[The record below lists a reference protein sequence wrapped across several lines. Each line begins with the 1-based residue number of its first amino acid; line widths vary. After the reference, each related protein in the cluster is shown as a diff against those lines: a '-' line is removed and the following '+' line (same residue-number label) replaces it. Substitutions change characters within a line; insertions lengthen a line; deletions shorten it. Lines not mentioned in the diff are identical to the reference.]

1 MMQEWAKS
9 RADVSDTYRVTQFQA
24 TLTAAGDPDPL
35 PTVVEL
41 DQGNLVIQSNGQP
54 LGNWPVSDLEFV
66 RIVGGFRV
74 TLDGEVAVLKL
85 TESDQFNAEL
95 RQLNEAAAE
104 VLPPKKARK
113 TRDRREPSKPAE
125 PTTNSAPAETRTKAV
140 ATAPTA
146 DAPKEV
152 KDRTV
157 TNWLDAK
164 LDVAAKRG
172 GKYVPEWVFTRGGV
186 VVALLLVVA
195 VVIFHEMFS
204 TIFLI
209 VAAIGMITSAIALM
223 DQVIATKIFRGAFT
237 PTHGLIG
244 SLCLILVGLVL
255 ASL

>member
-1 MMQEWAKS
+1 M
-9 RADVSDTYRVTQFQA
+9 SDTQRVTQFQA
-24 TLTAAGDPDPL
+24 TLIAAGDPDPL

-104 VLPPKKARK
+104 PLPLKKEKKKKRGRK
-113 TRDRREPSKPAE
+113 LEKTAE
-125 PTTNSAPAETRTKAV
+125 PASDSAPVATRTKA
-140 ATAPTA
+140 AADTTTA
-146 DAPKEV
+146 DTPTDGN
-152 KDRTV
+152 DRAFI
-157 TNWLDAK
+157 NWLDAK
-164 LDVAAKRG
+164 LEVAAKRG

-186 VVALLLVVA
+186 VIAFLLLIA
-195 VVIFHEMFS
+195 VVVFPEWFS

-223 DQVIATKIFRGAFT
+223 DQVIATKIFRGALT
-237 PTHGLIG
+237 PIHGLLG
-244 SLCLILVGLVL
+244 SLGFVLVGLVL

>member
-1 MMQEWAKS
+1 
-9 RADVSDTYRVTQFQA
+9 VSDTYRVTQFQA
-24 TLTAAGDPDPL
+24 SLIAAGDPDPL

-85 TESDQFNAEL
+85 PESDQFNAEL
-95 RQLNEAAAE
+95 RRLNEATAE
-104 VLPPKKARK
+104 VLPAKKEKKKRARK
-113 TRDRREPSKPAE
+113 ESKPAA
-125 PTTNSAPAETRTKAV
+125 PTTNSANTETKTKAV
-140 ATAPTA
+140 PAATTTDAPT
-146 DAPKEV
+146 DA
-152 KDRTV
+152 KDRAV
-157 TNWLDAK
+157 IEWLDAK

-186 VVALLLVVA
+186 VVAFLLLIA
-195 VVIFHEMFS
+195 VVIFHGVFS

-237 PTHGLIG
+237 PIHGLIG
-244 SLCLILVGLVL
+244 SLVLVLVGLVL
-255 ASL
+255 ASI